1 MPKQTFQIQILEPP
15 KEGHLQRAEQK
26 RLQSPKEGKFQERA
40 CTHGTNST
48 ARGGPITR
56 GATQQGF
63 FFFFFCKHSECLRKL
78 RKSASIHTNNRR
90 LRNEYKAV
98 FKKKPSNFFL
108 EGNFAYPSLAIPG

>member
-63 FFFFFCKHSECLRKL
+63 FFFFFLQAFRVLEEIKEISV
-78 RKSASIHTNNRR
+78 HTH
-90 LRNEYKAV
+90 
-98 FKKKPSNFFL
+98 
-108 EGNFAYPSLAIPG
+108 